1 MKRDLTL
8 GGGDKIADWGGGA
21 GRGIERNDSSCQTGR
36 CHGTHGTCLR
46 DT

>member
-21 GRGIERNDSSCQTGR
+21 GRGWGGDMSPPVYMLKEALS
-36 CHGTHGTCLR
+36 
-46 DT
+46 